1 MIERRD
7 VPCRLTGDT
16 YVEAF
21 HVPGR
26 GRIISS
32 IVQVPYLDMQ
42 DPKKLVYNRAVR
54 EATEAVQRWLDANQR
69 R

>member
-7 VPCRLTGDT
+7 IKCRLTGDV

-21 HVPGR
+21 VVVEKGR
-26 GRIISS
+26 VVSS
-32 IVQVPYLDMQ
+32 IIQVPYIDMQ
-42 DPKKLVYNRAVR
+42 APGQPAYGKADQKARSD
-54 EATEAVQRWLDANQR
+54 VQRWLDANQR